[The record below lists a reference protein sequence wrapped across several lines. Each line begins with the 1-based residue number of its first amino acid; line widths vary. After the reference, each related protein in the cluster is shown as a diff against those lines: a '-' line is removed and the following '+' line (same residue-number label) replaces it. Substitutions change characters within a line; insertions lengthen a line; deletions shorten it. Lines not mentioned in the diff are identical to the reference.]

1 MLKITIKEKI
11 YSVTSIY
18 RKQLITKGNNISYGL
33 MAGEVKI
40 VNNLSTVNI
49 HMTVWLCIVSCTIEL
64 VKDAFGQFFGM
75 ILNIGLLSFSV
86 SSWTDFH
93 TFAPVNLMLNF
104 P

>member
-49 HMTVWLCIVSCTIEL
+49 HMTV
-64 VKDAFGQFFGM
+64 
-75 ILNIGLLSFSV
+75 
-86 SSWTDFH
+86 
-93 TFAPVNLMLNF
+93 
-104 P
+104 